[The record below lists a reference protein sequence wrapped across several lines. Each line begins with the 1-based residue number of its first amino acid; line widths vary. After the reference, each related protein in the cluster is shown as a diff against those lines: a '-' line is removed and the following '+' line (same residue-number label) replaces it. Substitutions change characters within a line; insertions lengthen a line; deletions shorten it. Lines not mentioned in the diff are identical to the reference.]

1 MKRAAFL
8 CIAIFLLVFV
18 GCGDRNRK
26 EAKTEETSFLYL
38 GRIVEAPVFYTG
50 YANTTKITVETLA
63 EKGYHERMHVLLVGH
78 TGMNMKMYQDEK
90 FIALGDTI
98 CFEKIHMYY
107 EPVASGSSSPRGI
120 EIGIFVPTS
129 RVRDFVKKIDNE
141 GKFSFE

>member
-1 MKRAAFL
+1 MKRAFFL
-8 CIAIFLLVFV
+8 CIAIFLLFA
-18 GCGDRNRK
+18 GCLDKNRK

-120 EIGIFVPTS
+120 EIGIFVPTT
-129 RVRDFVKKIDNE
+129 RVRDFAKKIDNE